1 MRWIFLVLVIG
12 VTAGG
17 WAFGFV
23 QMQRADDTEIKLA
36 TAQTDLLQLEKLQ
49 AAQEMYDSYQEMYG
63 NYQDAIANLEEVGEQ
78 LHARSVELTSLN
90 TSVAG
95 AKVELENLRYR
106 TTEYRELLDEIP
118 EKYVT
123 TAGAKLRTGSSTNT
137 AELGVVRP
145 GVPLSVFRRTA
156 NQTWYKV
163 SLTGFMYHELLRP
176 AP

>member
-1 MRWIFLVLVIG
+1 MLVIG

-23 QMQRADDTEIKLA
+23 QMQRADDTESKLA
-36 TAQTDLLQLEKLQ
+36 RAQTDLLQLEKLQ
-49 AAQEMYDSYQEMYG
+49 AAQEMYG
-63 NYQDAIANLEEVGEQ
+63 NYQDAIANVEEVTKQ
-78 LHARSVELTSLN
+78 LHARRVELASLN
-90 TSVAG
+90 TSAAG
-95 AKVELENLRYR
+95 AKVELEDLRYR
-106 TTEYRELLDEIP
+106 TQEYRELLDEIP

-123 TAGAKLRTGSSTNT
+123 TAGAKLRAGSSTET

-145 GVPLSVFRRTA
+145 GVPLSVFRRNA

-163 SLTGFMYHELLRP
+163 SLTGFMYHELLKP

>member
-1 MRWIFLVLVIG
+1 MRWIFLVLAIG

-17 WAFGFV
+17 WAFGFI
-23 QMQRADDTEIKLA
+23 QMQRADATDGKLA
-36 TAQTDLLQLEKLQ
+36 MAQTDLLQLEELQ
-49 AAQEMYDSYQEMYG
+49 AAQEMYG
-63 NYQDAIANLEEVGEQ
+63 NYQDAIANLDEVTKQ
-78 LHARSVELTSLN
+78 LHARRMKLASLN

-95 AKVELENLRYR
+95 AKVELEDLRYR
-106 TTEYRELLDEIP
+106 TKEYQELLDEIP

-123 TAGAKLRTGSSTNT
+123 TAGAKLRAGSSTET

-145 GVPLSVFRRTA
+145 GVPLSVFRRNA

-163 SLTGFMYHELLRP
+163 SLTGFMYHELLKP

>member
-1 MRWIFLVLVIG
+1 MRWIFLVLAIG

-23 QMQRADDTEIKLA
+23 QMQRAEDTESNLA
-36 TAQTDLLQLEKLQ
+36 TAQIDLLQLEKLH
-49 AAQEMYDSYQEMYG
+49 AAKEIYG
-63 NYQDAIANLEEVGEQ
+63 NYQDTITNLDEVTKQ
-78 LHARSVELTSLN
+78 LHARRVELASLN

-95 AKVELENLRYR
+95 AKVEMEDLVYR
-106 TTEYRELLDEIP
+106 TKEYRDLMDEVP

-123 TAGAKLRTGSSTNT
+123 TAGAKLRAGSSTGT
-137 AELGVVRP
+137 AELGIVRP
-145 GVPLSVFRRTA
+145 GVPLSVFRRNA

-163 SLTGFMYHELLRP
+163 SLTGFMYHELLKP